1 MDFKDLIHV
10 FKVDDMVVYN
20 DYHVSV
26 FKILYNINKVFEVN
40 DKVEVLI
47 DSDGMV
53 QMNSIDLCIYIDFYN
68 NILYSF
74 ILINE
79 NHMDN

>member
-1 MDFKDLIHV
+1 
-10 FKVDDMVVYN
+10 MVVYN